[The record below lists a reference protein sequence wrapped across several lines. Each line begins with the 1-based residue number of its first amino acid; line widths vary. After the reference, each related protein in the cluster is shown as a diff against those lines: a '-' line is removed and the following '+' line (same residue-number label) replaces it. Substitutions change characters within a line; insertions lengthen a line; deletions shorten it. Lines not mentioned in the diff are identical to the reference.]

1 MDDFKIEDALRRYH
15 PSGPPPDLRRRA
27 LAPPAQRVWPWA
39 AAAAALCLL
48 IVGIDKA
55 TDAVVARAGI
65 MPAPDPDALAAE
77 SLAEALGSGSEARA
91 VADLVIARQRWQAQT
106 SIEPDASLS
115 EGRTTP

>member
-1 MDDFKIEDALRRYH
+1 MDDFEIEDTLRRYR
-15 PSGPPPDLRRRA
+15 PSGPPPDLRQRVLA
-27 LAPPAQRVWPWA
+27 LPAQRVWSWA

-48 IVGIDKA
+48 IVGIDRA
-55 TDAVVARAGI
+55 TDAVIANAGI

-106 SIEPDASLS
+106 SIELDRSLS
-115 EGRTTP
+115 EARTTP